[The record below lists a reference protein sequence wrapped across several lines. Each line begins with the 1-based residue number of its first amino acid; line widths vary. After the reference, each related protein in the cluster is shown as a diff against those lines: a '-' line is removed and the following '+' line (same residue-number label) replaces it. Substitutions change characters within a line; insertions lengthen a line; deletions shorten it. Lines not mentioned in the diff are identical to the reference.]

1 MDTIKCRA
9 KEEQKDKEQDLKYKG
24 IQASVGRFFL
34 GFVNFFLGKKLKFGA
49 KVKTA
54 QEVMPKSR

>member
-1 MDTIKCRA
+1 MFLFLAERQKYMDTIKCRA

-34 GFVNFFLGKKLKFGA
+34 GFVNFF
-49 KVKTA
+49 
-54 QEVMPKSR
+54 